1 MKLFNFVSVCL
12 FWRMLEVSRVGVTES
27 DEDEMEL
34 SLELSIGGRY
44 KKLEKTLG
52 EEENSGKEISGK
64 KKGVII
70 VPRSGLSFPTTAI
83 VGDKVETGSEVVEG
97 DYYSQ
102 RNKREIQALRRQE
115 ARKKREE
122 KLRKSASNSVNAE
135 DKMLL
140 ETQQLQSR
148 AGDREMREND
158 GLVEDKEHI
167 FAKCVGNEKNGSSGG
182 SSSSKDSNFI
192 IASRNN
198 GGVSDRCQDHQG
210 SGTKSPVSFLQNKV
224 AYYPQDLECAGEKN
238 GFAQPLRNHH
248 MVGKDDENGG
258 TKGKNVISQ
267 PVNFR
272 PYPNGNGNLKRGGD
286 SEQNSGKC
294 GSEIPK
300 LISSNASP
308 EATSSAVSDYR
319 STSGKGKTSNE
330 VSVFLSP
337 IV

>member
-1 MKLFNFVSVCL
+1 
-12 FWRMLEVSRVGVTES
+12 MLEVSRVGVTES
-27 DEDEMEL
+27 DDEIEL

-44 KKLEKTLG
+44 KKLEKSLE
-52 EEENSGKEISGK
+52 EEENSGKENSGK
-64 KKGVII
+64 KKGII

-83 VGDKVETGSEVVEG
+83 VGDKVETGSGSGSEVVVVEE

-115 ARKKREE
+115 ARKRREE
-122 KLRKSASNSVNAE
+122 KLRKSASNFVNAD

-148 AGDREMREND
+148 GRDREMREND
-158 GLVEDKEHI
+158 ALVEDKEHN
-167 FAKCVGNEKNGSSGG
+167 FAKCVGNEKNGSSIII
-182 SSSSKDSNFI
+182 KDSNFI
-192 IASRNN
+192 FTSRNN
-198 GGVSDRCQDHQG
+198 GWVSDRSQDHQG

-224 AYYPQDLECAGEKN
+224 PYYPQYLECATRKN
-238 GFAQPLRNHH
+238 GFAQPHRNHD
-248 MVGKDDENGG
+248 MVSKDENGG

-300 LISSNASP
+300 VISSNGSP
-308 EATSSAVSDYR
+308 ETTSSAVSDYR
-319 STSGKGKTSNE
+319 STSGKGKTSN
-330 VSVFLSP
+330 
-337 IV
+337 

>member
-1 MKLFNFVSVCL
+1 
-12 FWRMLEVSRVGVTES
+12 MLEVSRVGVTES
-27 DEDEMEL
+27 DDEIEL

-44 KKLEKTLG
+44 KKLEKSLE
-52 EEENSGKEISGK
+52 EEENSGKENSGK
-64 KKGVII
+64 KKGII

-83 VGDKVETGSEVVEG
+83 VGDKVETGSGSGSEVVVVEE

-115 ARKKREE
+115 ARKRREE
-122 KLRKSASNSVNAE
+122 KLRKSASNSVNAD

-148 AGDREMREND
+148 GRDREMREND
-158 GLVEDKEHI
+158 ALVEDKEHN
-167 FAKCVGNEKNGSSGG
+167 FAKCVGNEKNGSSIII
-182 SSSSKDSNFI
+182 KDSNFI
-192 IASRNN
+192 FTSRNN
-198 GGVSDRCQDHQG
+198 GGVSDRSQDHQG

-224 AYYPQDLECAGEKN
+224 PYYPQYLECATQKN
-238 GFAQPLRNHH
+238 GFAQPHRNHH
-248 MVGKDDENGG
+248 MVSKDENGG

-286 SEQNSGKC
+286 SGQNSGKC

-300 LISSNASP
+300 LISSNGSP
-308 EATSSAVSDYR
+308 ETTSSAVSDYR
-319 STSGKGKTSNE
+319 STSGKGKTSN
-330 VSVFLSP
+330 
-337 IV
+337 

>member
-1 MKLFNFVSVCL
+1 
-12 FWRMLEVSRVGVTES
+12 MLEVSRVGVTES
-27 DEDEMEL
+27 DDEIEL

-44 KKLEKTLG
+44 KKLEKSLEEEE
-52 EEENSGKEISGK
+52 EEENSRKENSGK
-64 KKGVII
+64 KKGII

-83 VGDKVETGSEVVEG
+83 VGDKVETGSGSGSEVVVVEE

-122 KLRKSASNSVNAE
+122 KLRKSASNSVNAD

-148 AGDREMREND
+148 ARDRETREND
-158 GLVEDKEHI
+158 ALVEDKEHN
-167 FAKCVGNEKNGSSGG
+167 FAKCVGNEKNGSSIII
-182 SSSSKDSNFI
+182 KDSNFI
-192 IASRNN
+192 FTSRNN
-198 GGVSDRCQDHQG
+198 GGISDRSQDHQG
-210 SGTKSPVSFLQNKV
+210 SGTKSPVAVSFLQNKV
-224 AYYPQDLECAGEKN
+224 PYYPQYLECATQKN
-238 GFAQPLRNHH
+238 GFAQPHRNHH
-248 MVGKDDENGG
+248 MVGKDENGG

-272 PYPNGNGNLKRGGD
+272 PYPNGNGNGNLKRGGD

-300 LISSNASP
+300 VISSNGSP
-308 EATSSAVSDYR
+308 ETTSSAVSDYR
-319 STSGKGKTSNE
+319 STSGKGKTAN
-330 VSVFLSP
+330 
-337 IV
+337 